1 MSDDTLTTVAD
12 IDRQIEELQKQRAQF
27 IEELP
32 VREERREQLAGK
44 ALMAAFRSGD
54 PGAATWLGR
63 IVEVAKQSK
72 EAWLFELE
80 YLKEDGY
87 EQFKTDDGKQ
97 AWKRG
102 RNRRT

>member
-1 MSDDTLTTVAD
+1 MSDGLVAD
-12 IDRQIEELQKQRAQF
+12 LDRQIEELQKQRAQF
-27 IEELP
+27 VEELP

-44 ALMAAFRSGD
+44 ALMKAFRNGHA
-54 PGAATWLGR
+54 GAATWLER
-63 IVEVAKQSK
+63 IVEVAKQSE
-72 EAWLFELE
+72 EAWLFEPE
-80 YLKEDGY
+80 YLEEDGY